1 MEDVRG
7 RMELCALP
15 GWGVGV
21 DLLCLNGPL
30 PELQLRQ
37 LLRPDVPQ
45 ERETG
50 GEGPREAA
58 PLALEGLQEAFK
70 HPRLHVD
77 VVIEHQRVAA
87 AGPVHEVVALL
98 GYAVFRLPGVP
109 LDGAAAL
116 LDHASGGENRG
127 LVAHAAAA
135 LLGR

>member
-37 LLRPDVPQ
+37 LLRPDVRQ

-50 GEGPREAA
+50 GEGPHEAA
-58 PLALEGLQEAFK
+58 PLALEGLQEAFN
-70 HPRLHVD
+70 HPRLPVD

-87 AGPVHEVVALL
+87 AGPVQERVWLPRHRVV
-98 GYAVFRLPGVP
+98 R
-109 LDGAAAL
+109 D
-116 LDHASGGENRG
+116 
-127 LVAHAAAA
+127 
-135 LLGR
+135 